1 MKTQLAL
8 CTKEFERNQWL
19 RRRNGAQWALP
30 ALSPQI
36 LFVFWGLV
44 LGRWGEK
51 SSFPAWVRTEEQ
63 SSFRTKGQKKH
74 HAGLVVSMAT
84 RVPGGV
90 NKLVFQ
96 ILAALLWWGEK
107 GWASLLLKFLWIS
120 QLVHHVWGASPFLLH
135 NAAGLT
141 QADVT
146 GPSETWRLW
155 GLWTA
160 FGVTC
165 RAQSSVCCMDKKW
178 VPLLYPKA
186 SLLWCHVI
194 PSTHVFLLASGSMA
208 ADCPGVVQTRVGQPL
223 FKSLLGHS

>member
-1 MKTQLAL
+1 MSSPSSESSNTF
-8 CTKEFERNQWL
+8 CVL
-19 RRRNGAQWALP
+19 R
-30 ALSPQI
+30 
-36 LFVFWGLV
+36 LV

-90 NKLVFQ
+90 NKPVFQ

-135 NAAGLT
+135 NTAGLT

-146 GPSETWRLW
+146 GLSETWRLW

-165 RAQSSVCCMDKKW
+165 RAQNSVCCMDKKW

-186 SLLWCHVI
+186 SLPWCHVI

-208 ADCPGVVQTRVGQPL
+208 ADCPGVVQTWVGQPL